1 MENVLDH
8 NSIVPL
14 YAQIVG
20 QLRHD
25 IESGL
30 FGQTGRLPTEGEL
43 SQQYRVSRI
52 TIRRAVDEL
61 VAQGL
66 VEKKQGKG
74 TFLCSPK
81 FTRGLGSGP
90 MSFTEMCAANGLVA
104 RAKILEAGIKVP
116 ESSSVRE
123 MLNLNEGDPAVRI
136 CRLRYAGERPLVVE
150 DNYYPLEYAY
160 LLSIDL
166 ENDSTYRYLR
176 EVKGIELRSTTMRL
190 GIIRANAKLAKLLQ
204 VSRNAPQLEMKGK
217 VVRLSDGQTV
227 HSSYQVGYGE
237 DFEFVIRQ

>member
-1 MENVLDH
+1 MNWSPRVWWKKTGKG
-8 NSIVPL
+8 NVPL
-14 YAQIVG
+14 LTQVY
-20 QLRHD
+20 
-25 IESGL
+25 
-30 FGQTGRLPTEGEL
+30 P
-43 SQQYRVSRI
+43 
-52 TIRRAVDEL
+52 
-61 VAQGL
+61 
-66 VEKKQGKG
+66 G
-74 TFLCSPK
+74 T
-81 FTRGLGSGP
+81 GLGAHEFYRDVRGQRP
-90 MSFTEMCAANGLVA
+90 GGAGQN
-104 RAKILEAGIKVP
+104 LEAGIKVP

>member
-1 MENVLDH
+1 
-8 NSIVPL
+8 
-14 YAQIVG
+14 
-20 QLRHD
+20 
-25 IESGL
+25 
-30 FGQTGRLPTEGEL
+30 
-43 SQQYRVSRI
+43 
-52 TIRRAVDEL
+52 
-61 VAQGL
+61 
-66 VEKKQGKG
+66 
-74 TFLCSPK
+74 
-81 FTRGLGSGP
+81 

-150 DNYYPLEYAY
+150 DNYYSLEYAY